1 MKDEARWIPTEAEIE
16 RLLIDTGT
24 HRDEL
29 ALVLGLHQARTISLL
44 STLRRRCKETLSIV
58 LGMLSI
64 SPGSTS

>member
-29 ALVLGLHQARTISLL
+29 ALVLRNQKVSI
-44 STLRRRCKETLSIV
+44 RRRS
-58 LGMLSI
+58 
-64 SPGSTS
+64 